1 MRISSFQIYNTG
13 IEAIQRQQAEQ
24 SRTQL
29 QLGSGRRI
37 LTPSDDPS
45 GAVQTLEFESRIA
58 STEQYQRNGSM
69 AEQRLRLAES
79 TLSSVGDALHRVR
92 EIVITGMN
100 ATQTNE
106 TRGYLAEEVR
116 QIAKHVVQL
125 ANTREANGEY
135 IFAGYNTLQLPFAAN
150 NVPDS
155 EQPIRYLGSNE
166 QREVQISPTRR
177 VAIGDSGQTVFM
189 SIRDGNRTFAIDAGI
204 PDPTPD
210 NPNNLSPNTGS
221 GIVGVGSVVDPVAW
235 GAAAG
240 SYAITFAYDDTTGER
255 SYTVNVLE
263 NDGTLGAVVQ
273 VPNPNPPP
281 ADISLEDIPYV
292 EDGTIEFNGIQFSV
306 SGQPADGDSF
316 VVRPS
321 ANLDMFQ
328 IFEDI
333 AKALEAPRTDEVSQ
347 ARQMNALNH
356 GLQRLDNAQENTLRI
371 RATQGTRLQAV
382 DEQRLIHD
390 NLLLNLKTTLSE
402 IRDLDYA
409 EAISRFQLQMTGL
422 QAAQQSYTQVQRLS
436 LFNYL

>member
-204 PDPTPD
+204 PDLA
-210 NPNNLSPNTGS
+210 NPGSLLPNTGS
-221 GIVGVGSVVDPVAW
+221 GIVGVGSVVDPVQWNAN
-235 GAAAG
+235 A
-240 SYAITFAYDDTTGER
+240 DT
-255 SYTVNVLE
+255 YTVTFSVDANGARTYEVTRDPAGAILGP
-263 NDGTLGAVVQ
+263 DG
-273 VPNPNPPP
+273 NPLTFP
-281 ADISLEDIPYV
+281 ADYV